1 MKRIYLALILLMSFD
16 ALSAELW
23 SVAQLQKAISKSGHK
38 PVLLDVRTQSE
49 YNDGHIQDA
58 INIPHD
64 QLLKEPQLVSAYKD
78 SQMVVFC
85 RSGVRAGK
93 VIEMLEGLGFK
104 EIIDID
110 GDMLAWNEAGHSVEI
125 NNERIFK
132 NF

>member
-1 MKRIYLALILLMSFD
+1 MKRTYLALILLMSFD
-16 ALSAELW
+16 VLSAELW
-23 SVAQLQKAISKSGHK
+23 SVAQLQKAIGKSDHK

-49 YNDGHIQDA
+49 YNDGHIQGA
-58 INIPHD
+58 ISIPPD
-64 QLLKEPQLVSAYKD
+64 QILKEPQLLSAYKD
-78 SQMVVFC
+78 SQVVVFC

-125 NNERIFK
+125 NNE
-132 NF
+132 

>member
-38 PVLLDVRTQSE
+38 PVLLDVRAQSE

-64 QLLKEPQLVSAYKD
+64 QILKEPQLLSAYKD
-78 SQMVVFC
+78 SQVVVFC

-125 NNERIFK
+125 NNE
-132 NF
+132 

>member
-23 SVAQLQKAISKSGHK
+23 SVAQLQKAISKSDHK

-110 GDMLAWNEAGHSVEI
+110 GDMLAWNEAGHSLEI
-125 NNERIFK
+125 NNE
-132 NF
+132 

>member
-1 MKRIYLALILLMSFD
+1 MKRTYLALILLLSFD

-23 SVAQLQKAISKSGHK
+23 SVAQLQEAISKSDHK
-38 PVLLDVRTQSE
+38 TVLLDVRTQSE
-49 YNDGHIQDA
+49 YNDGHIQNA

-64 QLLKEPQLVSAYKD
+64 QILKEPQLVSAYKD
-78 SQMVVFC
+78 SQVVVFC

-93 VIEMLEGLGFK
+93 VIEMLEDLGFK

-125 NNERIFK
+125 NNE
-132 NF
+132 

>member
-1 MKRIYLALILLMSFD
+1 MKRIYLALILLLSFD

-125 NNERIFK
+125 NNE
-132 NF
+132 

>member
-1 MKRIYLALILLMSFD
+1 MKRTYLALILLMSFD

-23 SVAQLQKAISKSGHK
+23 SVAQLQEAIRKSDHK

-64 QLLKEPQLVSAYKD
+64 QILKEPQLVSAYKD
-78 SQMVVFC
+78 SQVVVFC

-125 NNERIFK
+125 NNE
-132 NF
+132 

>member
-1 MKRIYLALILLMSFD
+1 MKRTYLALILLMSFD

-23 SVAQLQKAISKSGHK
+23 SVAQLQKAISKSDHK

-64 QLLKEPQLVSAYKD
+64 QILKEPQLVSAYKD

-125 NNERIFK
+125 NNE
-132 NF
+132 

>member
-16 ALSAELW
+16 TLSAELW
-23 SVAQLQKAISKSGHK
+23 SVAQLQKAISKSDHK

-125 NNERIFK
+125 NNE
-132 NF
+132 

>member
-49 YNDGHIQDA
+49 YNDGHIQNA

-64 QLLKEPQLVSAYKD
+64 QILKEPQLVSAYKD

-110 GDMLAWNEAGHSVEI
+110 GDMLAWNEAVHSIEI
-125 NNERIFK
+125 NNE
-132 NF
+132 

>member
-23 SVAQLQKAISKSGHK
+23 SVAQLQKAISKSDHK

-64 QLLKEPQLVSAYKD
+64 QILKEPQLVSAYKD
-78 SQMVVFC
+78 SQVVVFC

-110 GDMLAWNEAGHSVEI
+110 GDMLAWNEAGHSIEI
-125 NNERIFK
+125 NNE
-132 NF
+132 

>member
-78 SQMVVFC
+78 SQMVVLC

-125 NNERIFK
+125 NNE
-132 NF
+132 

>member
-23 SVAQLQKAISKSGHK
+23 SVVQLQKAISKSDHK

-125 NNERIFK
+125 NNE
-132 NF
+132 

>member
-1 MKRIYLALILLMSFD
+1 MKRTYLALILLLSFD

-78 SQMVVFC
+78 SQVVVFC

-125 NNERIFK
+125 NNE
-132 NF
+132 